1 MKSMVRMTTVM
12 TSDAFRSSNKL
23 DNAMNDNTTRRNF
36 LKGTGASAAGAAAAL
51 AIASPRQVQADIPKT
66 TDLKGPGVRH
76 RWTPTARYMLRK

>member
-12 TSDAFRSSNKL
+12 PSDAFRSSNKL

-36 LKGTGASAAGAAAAL
+36 LKSTGASAAGAAAAL
-51 AIASPRQVQADIPKT
+51 AIASPRQVQPDIPKI

-76 RWTPTARYMLRK
+76 RGTPNTRYMLRK